1 MLIQALNDY
10 YDILFGQGKLLPDG
24 FSNVDIHY
32 LVYLNPDGT
41 IDGIIDWQETEE
53 IKSKNGKVKEIKK
66 ARKEVMPQR
75 TEKPGIDSNFIEHRP
90 LYLFGLNYQDG
101 EFKTTDSTNKAE
113 KSHKIFKDV
122 NLEFIEGIDT
132 PVVNAYRNFIQ
143 NWEPGNE
150 TGNVYLSG
158 IGKKYGTSGYA
169 FCLSGTV
176 DLLHKDK
183 ELNERWLS
191 RFSSNKEVTDGA
203 VIAQCAVTG
212 ENMPIARVHSKI
224 KGIFGATAMGSVLV
238 SFKHSSEESY
248 GNKQSYNSN
257 ISEKAMEKYT
267 KVLNYISSSK
277 NQKSQLDDIT
287 VFYWAMS
294 RNEKCN
300 DIMSA
305 LLFDNRDT
313 IGIDEIE
320 GMMKSL
326 IQDAREGNILS
337 GRMKEEDIDPDVNF
351 YILGIK
357 PNVSRIAMK
366 FFYRRRFGEILLNI
380 ARHQDDLQV
389 SEKVHTI
396 SMWQIKKELVSPKS
410 NIDTVDPALMAKIF
424 EAVIYGTRY
433 PRFLLAT
440 VVRRVKTD
448 TDDEKKKNVKLNR
461 VRAGII
467 KAYINREA
475 RLSNKKEEL
484 SVALDKENKTPAYL
498 CGRLFAVLE
507 DLQQD
512 SARKS
517 KESRESEEKE
527 VQDESK
533 PNVYEK
539 PLNRTIKDAYFSSAA
554 SKPATIF
561 PKLLKLAQN
570 HLRKSNRPGF
580 YNKLVQEI
588 IDNLEGG
595 FPDTLSLVEQG
606 KFIIGY
612 YQQYQSFFV
621 KNNNKQDEDKE
632 DN

>member
-10 YDILFGQGKLLPDG
+10 YDILSGQGKLLPDG

-66 ARKEVMPQR
+66 ARKEVMPKR

-158 IGKKYGTSGYA
+158 IGKKYSTSGYA

-176 DLLHKDK
+176 DFLHKDK

-191 RFSSNKEVTDGA
+191 RFSSIKEVTDGA

-212 ENMPIARVHSKI
+212 ENMPIAKVHSKI
-224 KGIFGATAMGSVLV
+224 KGIFGGLATGS
-238 SFKHSSEESY
+238 FSER
-248 GNKQSYNSN
+248 
-257 ISEKAMEKYT
+257 AMEKYT

-277 NQKSQLDDIT
+277 NQKAQLDDIT

-305 LLFDNRDT
+305 LLFDKRDT
-313 IGIDEIE
+313 IGIDKIE

-366 FFYRRRFGEILLNI
+366 FFYRRKFGEILLNI

-410 NIDTVDPALMAKIF
+410 TIDTVDPALMAKIF
-424 EAVIYGTRY
+424 ESVIYGTRY

-467 KAYINREA
+467 KACINREA

-484 SVALDKENKTPAYL
+484 SVALDKENKNPAYL

-517 KESRESEEKE
+517 KESKEPEEKE

-554 SKPATIF
+554 SKPAIIF

-570 HLRKSNRPGF
+570 HLRKANRPGF
-580 YNKLVQEI
+580 YNKLVREI
-588 IDNLEGG
+588 IDNLEGV
-595 FPDTLSLVEQG
+595 FPDTLSLIDQG

-612 YQQYQSFFV
+612 YQQYQSFFI
-621 KNNNKQDEDKE
+621 KNNNKQDKDKE

>member
-1 MLIQALNDY
+1 
-10 YDILFGQGKLLPDG
+10 
-24 FSNVDIHY
+24 
-32 LVYLNPDGT
+32 
-41 IDGIIDWQETEE
+41 
-53 IKSKNGKVKEIKK
+53 
-66 ARKEVMPQR
+66 
-75 TEKPGIDSNFIEHRP
+75 
-90 LYLFGLNYQDG
+90 
-101 EFKTTDSTNKAE
+101 
-113 KSHKIFKDV
+113 
-122 NLEFIEGIDT
+122 
-132 PVVNAYRNFIQ
+132 
-143 NWEPGNE
+143 
-150 TGNVYLSG
+150 
-158 IGKKYGTSGYA
+158 
-169 FCLSGTV
+169 
-176 DLLHKDK
+176 
-183 ELNERWLS
+183 
-191 RFSSNKEVTDGA
+191 
-203 VIAQCAVTG
+203 
-212 ENMPIARVHSKI
+212 
-224 KGIFGATAMGSVLV
+224 
-238 SFKHSSEESY
+238 
-248 GNKQSYNSN
+248 
-257 ISEKAMEKYT
+257 
-267 KVLNYISSSK
+267 
-277 NQKSQLDDIT
+277 
-287 VFYWAMS
+287 
-294 RNEKCN
+294 
-300 DIMSA
+300 
-305 LLFDNRDT
+305 
-313 IGIDEIE
+313 
-320 GMMKSL
+320 
-326 IQDAREGNILS
+326 
-337 GRMKEEDIDPDVNF
+337 
-351 YILGIK
+351 
-357 PNVSRIAMK
+357 
-366 FFYRRRFGEILLNI
+366 
-380 ARHQDDLQV
+380 
-389 SEKVHTI
+389 
-396 SMWQIKKELVSPKS
+396 MWQIKKELVSPKS

-467 KAYINREA
+467 KACINREA

-570 HLRKSNRPGF
+570 HLRKANRPVF